1 MLHSHLWFQ
10 LEAFLARSSSEV
22 LVELLTGDGCPESS
36 PGLGLFQQFQHTHAF
51 INALVVGAHAV
62 SMYHSNIMQLNL
74 MFNVVFFNPYI
85 NLLNKE

>member
-51 INALVVGAHAV
+51 INALVVGAHDVSNVSQQYNAV
-62 SMYHSNIMQLNL
+62 ESNVQCGLFKSL
-74 MFNVVFFNPYI
+74 Y
-85 NLLNKE
+85 